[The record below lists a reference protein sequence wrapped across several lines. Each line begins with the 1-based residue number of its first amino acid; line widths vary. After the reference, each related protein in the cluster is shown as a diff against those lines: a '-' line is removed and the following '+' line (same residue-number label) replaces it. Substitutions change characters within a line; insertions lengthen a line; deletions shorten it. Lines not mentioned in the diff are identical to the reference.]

1 MIHPPMLELIIT
13 TIISKLKSH
22 KTQLASPKYLKIK
35 IRKLTYKEIINGG
48 FSLQMDKKRPAR
60 ADLI

>member
-22 KTQLASPKYLKIK
+22 KTPTSQSKIFKIK
-35 IRKLTYKEIINGG
+35 IRKLTYKKSLMEG
-48 FSLQMDKKRPAR
+48 FSLQMDKKRPAK